1 MVSVIVVRVTVVAGG
16 KFLIQGA
23 QIVFANYG
31 HAGTGGDAV
40 PKSSYKPIISY
51 NPWTISVKVS
61 LNRQTWKS
69 TRALR

>member
-1 MVSVIVVRVTVVAGG
+1 MVSLVVRVTVVAGG
-16 KFLIQGA
+16 KFLIEGA
-23 QIVFANYG
+23 QIVFANFG

-40 PKSSYKPIISY
+40 PKSSYKTISF